1 MNWRQLGS
9 EASHITQW
17 SSTCGLWISSSSTAW
32 ELIRDANSQAPSR
45 PSETETQAVGRTVIC
60 VLIKPVDF
68 DSYSSFRI
76 TGLVQSQSLNFLKG
90 IDVGMGWGVCRVE
103 EDVEKEEGRQNVHP
117 GMKSNRGT
125 FSASGT
131 DINMSTFN
139 CFI

>member
-1 MNWRQLGS
+1 M
-9 EASHITQW
+9 
-17 SSTCGLWISSSSTAW
+17 
-32 ELIRDANSQAPSR
+32 
-45 PSETETQAVGRTVIC
+45 
-60 VLIKPVDF
+60 
-68 DSYSSFRI
+68 
-76 TGLVQSQSLNFLKG
+76 
-90 IDVGMGWGVCRVE
+90 GMGWGVCRVE